1 MVYRFSTKALPKG
14 PSDLFRNDPFGPAL
28 RRKGGLTRWA
38 LTALH
43 HPHVCG
49 APSQSRRIHNSY
61 GAGIVLPG
69 PAEMESGH
77 VAGGAMELVS
87 ELRAAPWVSR
97 RASRMAHL
105 ADGGARDLA
114 EIQEA
119 RKARRDGAPGQRSAD
134 AMRVFYADLER
145 EWRGGQSQALLT
157 LRGLGERGHEVELL
171 AARDSPLA
179 NRVLEA
185 GITVHQVPRFG
196 LRLWAARAMRSLMA
210 RGRFEVVHL
219 NEPHAL
225 TAAWL
230 AGTHKRLP
238 LLLSRRIGF
247 PLQKNAVSQARYG
260 AVEIFPLRTPEQR
273 SNARKHWGVRENE
286 FLFGCVSV
294 FVPEKGHRH
303 LIEALPL
310 VRALHPE
317 VRLLLAGDGACRAEL
332 EALTKRHRQA
342 QAVLFP
348 GFVKDVAEVY
358 AALDAFA
365 FPSEFE
371 GLGTALQAAMAA
383 GLPCISTKR
392 GALGEVV
399 EGDRTALVVE
409 PNSKEFAVAILR
421 LINDAV
427 LRKQLSEAG
436 RREVKERFSEG
447 RMVENTIAVYQ
458 DVLEKTTQG

>member
-1 MVYRFSTKALPKG
+1 M
-14 PSDLFRNDPFGPAL
+14 
-28 RRKGGLTRWA
+28 
-38 LTALH
+38 
-43 HPHVCG
+43 
-49 APSQSRRIHNSY
+49 RILY
-61 GAGIVLPG
+61 V
-69 PAEMESGH
+69 
-77 VAGGAMELVS
+77 
-87 ELRAAPWVSR
+87 
-97 RASRMAHL
+97 
-105 ADGGARDLA
+105 
-114 EIQEA
+114 
-119 RKARRDGAPGQRSAD
+119 
-134 AMRVFYADLER
+134 DLER

-157 LRGLGERGHEVELL
+157 LSGLRQRGQEVELL

-179 NRVLEA
+179 KRASEE

-196 LRLWAARAMRSLMA
+196 LRGWAARAMRSLIA
-210 RGRFEVVHL
+210 RRRFEIVHL

-230 AGTHKRLP
+230 ARAHRRLP

-247 PLQKNAVSQARYG
+247 PLQKNAVSRARYR
-260 AVEIFPLRTPEQR
+260 AVERFVANSKGVAQSLIDSGIATERISIVNEGVEISPLRTPER
-273 SNARKHWGVRENE
+273 RGSARKRWGVHENE

-294 FVPEKGHRH
+294 FVPEKGQRH

-332 EALTKRHRQA
+332 EALTKRLGQTE
-342 QAVLFP
+342 AVVFP
-348 GFVKDVAEVY
+348 GFVTDVAQVY

-399 EGDRTALVVE
+399 DHERTALVAE
-409 PNSKEFAVAILR
+409 PNGKEFAAMMLR
-421 LINDAV
+421 LIDDKA
-427 LRKQLSEAG
+427 LRKNLGEAG
-436 RREVKERFSEG
+436 RSEVEQNFSAAQ
-447 RMVENTIAVYQ
+447 MAENTIRVYE
-458 DVLEKTTQG
+458 DVLKKRGIA